1 MARGRVL
8 AQGHRK
14 SVVDDGYQA
23 IESMGCLQP
32 WWVCNWPCCE
42 VRRSGENCR
51 LIGLYRK
58 PAGRSAALEVLL
70 IAEP

>member
-14 SVVDDGYQA
+14 SVVHDGYQA

-32 WWVCNWPCCE
+32 CV
-42 VRRSGENCR
+42 
-51 LIGLYRK
+51 GLQ
-58 PAGRSAALEVLL
+58 LVLL
-70 IAEP
+70 RSPAER